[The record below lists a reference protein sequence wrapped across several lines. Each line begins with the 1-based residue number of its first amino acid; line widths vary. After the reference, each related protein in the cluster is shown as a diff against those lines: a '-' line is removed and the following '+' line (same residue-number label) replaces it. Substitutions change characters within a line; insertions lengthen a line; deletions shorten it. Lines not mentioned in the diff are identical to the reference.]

1 MTDDV
6 VPGGGGAL
14 PARRPAPP
22 QQVPPRADW
31 DANKVTLLLL
41 ELSRQLQ
48 QLNDQLDQFETDA
61 VEKAEEL
68 NQAWLKAFINAE
80 GPQYLRKAIADRDT
94 HEQRLA
100 AELAKVMVRGQK
112 RKIEVLRERIGVGRT
127 VASSLRAELELERA
141 R

>member
-1 MTDDV
+1 MTDGV
-6 VPGGGGAL
+6 VPGGGAL
-14 PARRPAPP
+14 PAHFPAPP

>member
-1 MTDDV
+1 MTDGV
-6 VPGGGGAL
+6 VPGGGAL
-14 PARRPAPP
+14 PARFPAPP